1 MKPFALFLLFTSFC
15 IGQQV
20 NFISDLDSAFTKAKK
35 ENKLVFIEYYNT
47 QCTICLSIQ
56 PFFENKEMAD
66 FYNRNFINYKINTK
80 DGLKG
85 KDSLF
90 MAERNLKFSGV
101 PFFLFFDEDK
111 NFIHYSGAKNDL
123 EYLISIGKKA
133 MNPEERTGSLAQKYA
148 SGDRTINTLYAYS
161 DLVQLYQNHALSNT
175 ISNELFVVYPKQNL
189 GTNQSYLILKN
200 SVFSID
206 NGFYIY
212 WYENRANL
220 KDFEKGIHKG
230 EEQKVLERILL
241 TSIQKEK
248 ENWNLEKIRAVK
260 EMTLALGLSND
271 RDDFL
276 WEEEAQALLAS
287 NHSEEAVTLLK
298 TILDKSKEN
307 SYSSLYVTEKFIGF
321 FDCKEDLLVVVQE
334 LDKLKSLT
342 MEPEQKGELL
352 YQQLLCFQKMK
363 NTSKTNE
370 YKKLVVDYF
379 QEQGLDLSTLKNL

>member
-15 IGQQV
+15 VGQQV

-47 QCTICLSIQ
+47 QCAICLSIQ

-321 FDCKEDLLVVVQE
+321 FDRKEDLLVVVQE

>member
-35 ENKLVFIEYYNT
+35 EDKLVFIEYYNT

-175 ISNELFVVYPKQNL
+175 ISNELFIVYPKQNL

-321 FDCKEDLLVVVQE
+321 FDRKEDLLVVVQE

>member
-15 IGQQV
+15 VGQQV

-80 DGLKG
+80 DGLKV

-175 ISNELFVVYPKQNL
+175 ISNELFIVYPKQNL

-321 FDCKEDLLVVVQE
+321 FDRKEDLLVVVQE

>member
-1 MKPFALFLLFTSFC
+1 MKPFALFLIFTSFC
-15 IGQQV
+15 VGQQV

>member
-35 ENKLVFIEYYNT
+35 EDKLVFIEYYNS

-56 PFFENKEMAD
+56 PLFENKEMAD

-175 ISNELFVVYPKQNL
+175 ISNELFIVYPKQNL

-321 FDCKEDLLVVVQE
+321 FDRKEDLLVVVQE

>member
-35 ENKLVFIEYYNT
+35 EDKLVFIEYYNT

-321 FDCKEDLLVVVQE
+321 FDRKEDLLVVVQE